1 MNIYIYIYIYIYTHT
16 HTHTCMYVHIRVYM
30 HIRVYAHIEKGEDP
44 VAIIETRAS
53 LIVQSKEKK
62 KNL

>member
-16 HTHTCMYVHIRVYM
+16 HTHTCMYV